1 MYDNVVFE
9 RIEELD
15 REAYYIDFDLWTVG
29 EDQCDL
35 ALELRVLRTPDDF
48 WDVEIWDLHTQ

>member
-1 MYDNVVFE
+1 MVFE